1 MTEQY
6 LEGDAYL
13 DGNALAG
20 PLSEIF
26 AVDITAAA
34 GTLRELRAHRPG
46 RRLRLYVRA
55 PGLVARCPGCDA
67 VMLRLVRV
75 PVRKGTSS
83 GDTDRGGTDRGG
95 TDRGGTDRGGT
106 DRGGTDRGGTDGG
119 GTDGGGTETAWLD
132 LRGAACL
139 QIPIPPRMTELP
151 PRQQAWGLVG
161 VPRISPSGSVQHSQ
175 RAARHC
181 QADVV
186 AQVMIDVPQGLRSDL
201 APNGPSIMI

>member
-1 MTEQY
+1 MTEQ
-6 LEGDAYL
+6 YL

-26 AVDITAAA
+26 AVDITAA
-34 GTLRELRAHRPG
+34 LG
-46 RRLRLYVRA
+46 RCANCGRTGPVAALRLYVRA

-67 VMLRLVRV
+67 VMMRLVRV

-106 DRGGTDRGGTDGG
+106 DRGGTDRGGTDRGGTDRGGTDRGGTEDGWQDGG

-132 LRGAACL
+132 LRGVACL
-139 QIPIPPRMTELP
+139 QIPIPPT
-151 PRQQAWGLVG
+151 
-161 VPRISPSGSVQHSQ
+161 
-175 RAARHC
+175 
-181 QADVV
+181 
-186 AQVMIDVPQGLRSDL
+186 
-201 APNGPSIMI
+201 